1 MLTGKETDGYISMAG
16 AYYKR
21 KIQEYCRI
29 YMMIYRKTDGYNS
42 LMRVIPWEWTRV
54 RQFLLLSLS
63 MKNDFATFLDE
74 NNRVILLLD
83 VCSVLEHVYH

>member
-42 LMRVIPWEWTRV
+42 LMRVIP
-54 RQFLLLSLS
+54 
-63 MKNDFATFLDE
+63 
-74 NNRVILLLD
+74 
-83 VCSVLEHVYH
+83 